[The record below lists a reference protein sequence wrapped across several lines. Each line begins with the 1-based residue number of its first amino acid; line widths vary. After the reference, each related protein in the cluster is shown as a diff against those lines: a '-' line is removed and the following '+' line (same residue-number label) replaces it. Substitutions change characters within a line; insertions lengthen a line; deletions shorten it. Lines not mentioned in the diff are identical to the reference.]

1 MTRRTSN
8 SLTDDLLR
16 PVLETSTKFYVTTA
30 LLALIVA
37 AGFEHGF
44 IRFIMVSV

>member
-1 MTRRTSN
+1 MTRQTNN

-16 PVLETSTKFYVTTA
+16 PVLETSKKFYVTTA

-37 AGFEHGF
+37 TGFGTWF
-44 IRFIMVSV
+44 YQI